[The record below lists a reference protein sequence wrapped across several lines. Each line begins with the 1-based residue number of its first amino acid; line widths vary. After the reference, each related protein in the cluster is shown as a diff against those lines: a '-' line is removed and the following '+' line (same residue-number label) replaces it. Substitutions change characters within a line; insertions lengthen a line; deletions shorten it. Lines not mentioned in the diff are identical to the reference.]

1 MKYARQPSHVIGQN
15 FCTVHIATD
24 DAVETGRTLCGK
36 VPTVNEW
43 DRLFYHEQPRW
54 QFFLVNP
61 NPDPEFL
68 CKRCERAAI
77 KRVPRH
83 SEAVE

>member
-1 MKYARQPSHVIGQN
+1 MKYARSPDRPGAQN
-15 FCTVHIATD
+15 FCTVHLAAD
-24 DAVETGRTLCGK
+24 DATETGKTLCGK

-43 DRLFYHEQPRW
+43 DRVFYHERPLW
-54 QFFLVNP
+54 QFFLINP

-77 KRVPRH
+77 KREPRNVR
-83 SEAVE
+83 SGQ